1 MGRFLDIIREV
12 QSERVT
18 NIINTCN
25 EGMGLCICT
34 NNVLEHGVAYIWKK
48 LINLNCDVV
57 AVALSKKSTGEPE
70 VFRVFE
76 MGMALSQTKFLP
88 LLRNIGHCIV
98 GINLPHGPI
107 IVISQ
112 SNSIIY
118 TPFWRILYLVHVWY
132 GDLIPKWKGPII
144 VISESKSI
152 LFLYWPFLENIVSCA
167 YHIWYGD
174 LIAEWDG
181 PIIVISQRK
190 LFFFIGPFWRI
201 LSLVSIPRKNFNLN
215 WLT

>member
-76 MGMALSQTKFLP
+76 MGMALSRTKFLP
-88 LLRNIGHCIV
+88 LFAKYWTLYCGDQFTTWANHCDT
-98 GINLPHGPI
+98 PI
-107 IVISQ
+107 KFNHVCPFGEYCILCMFDMVIWFQNEKVQSLWLANQSQ
-112 SNSIIY
+112 LCSF
-118 TPFWRILYLVHVWY
+118 TGPFWRILYLVHIIFDTVIWLQNEM
-132 GDLIPKWKGPII
+132 GQSLWLVKGNC
-144 VISESKSI
+144 ISSLAPSGEYC
-152 LFLYWPFLENIVSCA
+152 L
-167 YHIWYGD
+167 
-174 LIAEWDG
+174 
-181 PIIVISQRK
+181 
-190 LFFFIGPFWRI
+190 
-201 LSLVSIPRKNFNLN
+201 LSLFQGKISI
-215 WLT
+215 WIG